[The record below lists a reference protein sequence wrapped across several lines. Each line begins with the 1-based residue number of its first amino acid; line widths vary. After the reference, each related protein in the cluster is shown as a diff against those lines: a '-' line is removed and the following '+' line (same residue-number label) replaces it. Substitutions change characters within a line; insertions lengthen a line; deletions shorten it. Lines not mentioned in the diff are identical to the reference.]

1 MLLFIGQ
8 LELSSKDKLLL
19 EQELEDKSKTLTN
32 MTTSLEQHRKEL
44 EKLRGQ

>member
-19 EQELEDKSKTLTN
+19 EQELEDKSKTLTDV
-32 MTTSLEQHRKEL
+32 TTSLEQQRKEM

>member
-8 LELSSKDKLLL
+8 LELSSKDKSLL
-19 EQELEDKSKTLTN
+19 EQELEDKSKTLTD
-32 MTTSLEQHRKEL
+32 MTTSLEQQRKEM